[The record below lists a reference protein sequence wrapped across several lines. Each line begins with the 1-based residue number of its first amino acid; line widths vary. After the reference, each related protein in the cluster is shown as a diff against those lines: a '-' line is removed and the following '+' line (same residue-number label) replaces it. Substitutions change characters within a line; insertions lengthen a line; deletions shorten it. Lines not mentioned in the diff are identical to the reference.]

1 MTERERQINKCQAI
15 VKALNGE
22 LGEERF
28 TYHYDVC
35 ESGLTTFSFILKDGT
50 EIVTIEVRNDFL
62 DSEESKDLSIYAP
75 KREQKIMWSMQGLL

>member
-22 LGEERF
+22 LEETRF

-35 ESGLTTFSFILKDGT
+35 ESGLTTFCFRLKDGA

-62 DSEESKDLSIYAP
+62 DSEESKYLSIYAP